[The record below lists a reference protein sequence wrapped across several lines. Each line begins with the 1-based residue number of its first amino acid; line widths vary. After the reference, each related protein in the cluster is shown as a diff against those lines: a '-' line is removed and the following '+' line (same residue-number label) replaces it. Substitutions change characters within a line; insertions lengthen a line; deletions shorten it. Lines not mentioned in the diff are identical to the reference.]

1 MTRSIFALA
10 LLVLAAGMAAAQTPS
25 PSPAPAQ
32 TPAPSINDAAKEM
45 VGSWEFSTADR
56 DRICTITFKSDRTAV
71 GFKVE
76 FDGKC
81 AELFPLVKDVA
92 GWKYPDNDLLSLL
105 DAKGKALAEFSEVE
119 NGIFE
124 APTPGLG
131 VLFLQNA
138 AAAGPPPKPP
148 EQIVGD
154 WAIMRGTGKPLCLL
168 TLALDAAGDG
178 FALSLKPGCD
188 PAIARLNFNLWRMDR
203 GELMLSPA
211 RGSPWRFEEIDANSW
226 RRLPET
232 ANPYMLVRQ

>member
-105 DAKGKALAEFSEVE
+105 DAKGKALVEFSEVE

-138 AAAGPPPKPP
+138 ADAGAPPRPP
-148 EQIVGD
+148 EQIAGD
-154 WAIMRGTGKPLCLL
+154 WAIMRASGKPLCTL
-168 TLALDAAGDG
+168 TLTLNAAGDG
-178 FALSLKPGCD
+178 FALNVKPGCD

-211 RGSPWRFEEIDANSW
+211 RGNPWRFEASDANNW
-226 RRLPET
+226 LRVPES
-232 ANPYMLVRQ
+232 ANPYTLVRQ